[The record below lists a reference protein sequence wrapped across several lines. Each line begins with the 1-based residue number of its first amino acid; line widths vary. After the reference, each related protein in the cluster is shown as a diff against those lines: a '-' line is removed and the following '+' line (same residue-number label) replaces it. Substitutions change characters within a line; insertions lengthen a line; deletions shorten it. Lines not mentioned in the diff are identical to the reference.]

1 MQYAIV
7 KDNKVINIIV
17 ADKTFA
23 EIYAA
28 ERKAEAILDD
38 GTNKPAHI
46 DGDIKDGKFRPPAPI
61 LDYPSKGKVTWDNEN
76 WVWVMPDLLED

>member
-1 MQYAIV
+1 MSTEYAIV

-28 ERKAEAILDD
+28 ERKAEAIVND
-38 GTNKPAHI
+38 GTAYI
-46 DGDIKDGKFRPPAPI
+46 DGDVKDGKFRPPI
-61 LDYPSKGKVTWDNEN
+61 VEETNDEG
-76 WVWVMPDLLED
+76 